1 MYTETT
7 LCYIEHD
14 GAYLMLHRV
23 KKKNDLNEG
32 KWVGVGGHLEP
43 GETPDRCIR
52 REVLEETGLTLTSLR
67 LRGTVD
73 FISDRWVSEIMYLY
87 TADSFTGSLIDCN
100 EGVLKWIPKEEI
112 PSLPQWEGDRI
123 FFDEIRK
130 DRPFFHLRFIYHGD
144 HLVSAAL
151 LPRLILASASPR
163 RRELLEGIDLLPE
176 IIPSLLP
183 EHPKASDPEGVV
195 RELSR
200 QKAYDIAGRFAGG
213 INSGHDSRSGNR
225 PESTDAS
232 APSEDTGRYSLCPE
246 GTLIIGA
253 DTVVS
258 AGGRILGKPR
268 THEEAADMIRLIA
281 GGQHE
286 VYTGVTILRIAGPAE
301 ADFLHTGKTAPGIAP
316 AESGP
321 ATAPEEVSFV
331 EKTSVRV
338 YPMTEEEILAY
349 ADSDEPMDK
358 AGAYAIQGRF
368 AAYIKGI
375 DGDYSSV
382 VGLPVGHV
390 FQALRQLTNRS
401 RTDTH

>member
-43 GETPDRCIR
+43 GETPEMCVR

-73 FISDRWVSEIMYLY
+73 FISDRWVSEVMYLY

-100 EGVLKWIPKEEI
+100 EGVLKWVPKEEI
-112 PSLPQWEGDRI
+112 PTLPQWEGDKI

-130 DRPFFHLRFIYHGD
+130 NRPFFHLRLIYHGD
-144 HLVSAAL
+144 RLVSSAL

-163 RRELLEGIDLLPE
+163 RRELLERIDLLPE

-200 QKAYDIAGRFAGG
+200 QKAYDIAGRFADDP
-213 INSGHDSRSGNR
+213 NSGHGSQSLNT
-225 PESTDAS
+225 PEDIDAS
-232 APSEDTGRYSLCPE
+232 VPEDTGRYALCPE

-258 AGGRILGKPR
+258 AKGRILGKPH
-268 THEEAADMIRLIA
+268 THEEAADMVRLIA

-286 VYTGVTILRIAGPAE
+286 VYTGVTILRIGYPDLACGAEVRPQGASPVHQEPASCS
-301 ADFLHTGKTAPGIAP
+301 GKSLPAPK
-316 AESGP
+316 
-321 ATAPEEVSFV
+321 EVSFA

-338 YPMTEEEILAY
+338 YPMTEKEILAY
-349 ADSDEPMDK
+349 AGSGEPMDK

-368 AAYIKGI
+368 AAYIQGI
-375 DGDYSSV
+375 DGSYSNV

-390 FQALRQLTNRS
+390 FQALKQFMS
-401 RTDTH
+401 

>member
-7 LCYIEHD
+7 LCYIEHND
-14 GAYLMLHRV
+14 AYLMLHRI

-43 GETPDRCIR
+43 GETPEMCVR

-73 FISDRWVSEIMYLY
+73 FISDRWVSEVMYLY
-87 TADSFTGSLIDCN
+87 TADSFTGSLTDCN

-112 PSLPQWEGDRI
+112 PSLPQWEGDQI
-123 FFDEIRK
+123 FFGEIRK
-130 DRPFFHLRFIYHGD
+130 NRPFFHLRLVYHGD
-144 HLVSAAL
+144 HLVSSAL

-163 RRELLEGIDLLPE
+163 RRELLERVDLLPE

-183 EHPKASDPEGVV
+183 EHPKFSDPEGVV
-195 RELSR
+195 RELAR
-200 QKAYDIAGRFAGG
+200 QKAYDIAGRF
-213 INSGHDSRSGNR
+213 S
-225 PESTDAS
+225 DAPM
-232 APSEDTGRYSLCPE
+232 PSEDTGRYELCPE

-253 DTVVS
+253 DTIV
-258 AGGRILGKPR
+258 AAEGRVLGKPR

-281 GGQHE
+281 GKKHE
-286 VYTGVTILRIAGPAE
+286 VCTGVTILRIGYPVTAEGYAEKEPRRISHVHPEVFTGSVRDLPA
-301 ADFLHTGKTAPGIAP
+301 L
-316 AESGP
+316 
-321 ATAPEEVSFV
+321 EEFSFV

-349 ADSDEPMDK
+349 AGSDEPMDK
-358 AGAYAIQGRF
+358 AGAYAIQGHF
-368 AAYIKGI
+368 AAYIQGI
-375 DGDYSSV
+375 DGDYSNV

-390 FQALRQLTNRS
+390 CRVLRRLTERPHADWS
-401 RTDTH
+401 